1 MLRFLTEEQVPGA
14 VEDLLNDAD
23 EACFAVA
30 FWGKGAMKALGIKA
44 GMKEHLKVICNMDSG
59 ACNPDEVR
67 ALMCRA
73 EVKIHPRLH
82 AKIYW
87 TPGGAVVG
95 SSNASTNGL
104 VVEGAGLKG
113 WLEGNL
119 LTDDDGVLSDIKAHL
134 KAMWKEAKT
143 ITSDDLAI
151 AQERWDARVKLRPPL
166 QAVSRRSLLAAY
178 REVPSDPRW
187 NKVKLVVYRHGLDA
201 QSRQTLNAF
210 KKAPPKKTVETI
222 DDRRIQG
229 AWGYQG
235 WEGEFDDEDW
245 IVDVN
250 ARNPDKPRV
259 VGCAEIGSRLIKIQ
273 QANGDVLHIA
283 FRSPKISLPGLG
295 AFKLTAIEK
304 DEVCSHVHHF
314 LNGDEAEAY
323 PDGRVLC
330 LPEAMQI
337 IDA

>member
-1 MLRFLTEEQVPGA
+1 MIRFLTEKQVPDV
-14 VEDLLNDAD
+14 VEELLTNNN

-30 FWGKGAMKALGIKA
+30 FWGKGAKKALGIKA
-44 GMKEHLKVICNMDSG
+44 GMKGHLKIICNLKSG

-67 ALMCRA
+67 ALMMCA
-73 EVKIHPRLH
+73 EVRMHPQLH

-87 TPGGAVVG
+87 TPSAVVVG

-104 VVEGAGLKG
+104 VVEDSGLKG

-119 LTDDDGVLSDIKAHL
+119 LTDDGDVLRNIKAHL
-134 KAMWKEAKT
+134 EAMWKEAKE
-143 ITSDDLAI
+143 ISPDDLAI
-151 AQERWDARVKLRPPL
+151 AQAQWDERTKLRPPL
-166 QAVSRRSLLAAY
+166 QPVSRRSLLAAY

-187 NKVKLVVYRHGLDA
+187 KKVKLVVYRHGLDT
-201 QSRQTLNAF
+201 QSQQTLKAF
-210 KKAPPKKTVETI
+210 KEDTQNKKANKKDKLNI
-222 DDRRIQG
+222 KN

-235 WEGEFDDEDW
+235 FDGKFKKEDW
-245 IVDVN
+245 IVDID
-250 ARNPDKPRV
+250 ARNPDKPIV
-259 VGCAEIGSRLIKIQ
+259 FGCAEIGSRLIKINQ
-273 QANGDVLHIA
+273 NNNSPLHIA

-295 AFKLTAIEK
+295 FLKLTSAEK
-304 DEVCSHVHHF
+304 DELCSHVHRF
-314 LNGDEAEAY
+314 LSDEKMEDY